1 MQQPYRQMVL
11 ASGAPMTCL
20 DPPRTPPC
28 ADTPPPRD
36 GALRKLWSLAPA
48 AFFFALVG
56 TPALAV
62 VLAAPH
68 AHDGR
73 IEVGPTALARLR
85 AGRPANTQPR
95 IHVPP
100 PAPPPRVAVAPPRTI
115 APWFD
120 SSEHDP
126 AKIVA
131 GARRVQAMGVDLTV
145 VDVELARSTI
155 DCFDTFGYWP
165 AVALPTGTHT
175 TALDLGDLPSDS
187 PAIAAGLQKHDLLL
201 SIDGYPVDGWK
212 AADIERIRGR
222 GSLALEIE
230 RNGRRILLTI
240 HWRTKWRPA

>member
-1 MQQPYRQMVL
+1 MQQPYRQMVH
-11 ASGAPMTCL
+11 ASGAPVTCL
-20 DPPRTPPC
+20 DPPRAPPC
-28 ADTPPPRD
+28 ADEPPPRA
-36 GALRKLWSLAPA
+36 GALHKLWSLAPA
-48 AFFFALVG
+48 AFFFGLLAA
-56 TPALAV
+56 PALAV
-62 VLAAPH
+62 ALAATH
-68 AHDGR
+68 AHTGKVE
-73 IEVGPTALARLR
+73 IGPAALARLR
-85 AGRPANTQPR
+85 ARRLATPPAR
-95 IHVPP
+95 IALPP
-100 PAPPPRVAVAPPRTI
+100 PAPQPSAAAPPRTI

-126 AKIVA
+126 AKMVA

-145 VDVELARSTI
+145 VDVELPRSTI

-212 AADIERIRGR
+212 APDIERIRGR